1 MVQATLDDGARRRR
15 DCGCTPLLHGNKD
28 PPLTR
33 LCPYTL
39 RVKLALIFPPAC
51 DPTAPYPAVA
61 ALAGFL
67 RPQGIEV
74 LPIDANLE
82 GFLALLQREPLALL
96 RDRIERRIS
105 RLQRRRALDH
115 QSQLEF
121 LTLLRVRGEAGAVPV
136 GISTA
141 LDVLRTSERFYD
153 PGQYAD
159 AVATVSA
166 SLRVIAAA
174 HAPMQ
179 LDFTAYRTPFALTTP
194 DEIARDADRER
205 DPFDSYLTRD
215 LVPRLRRAGV
225 DAIGVSV
232 CFPGQLVPAY
242 SFALKLKAAFP
253 EAHLVAGGP
262 AITQVLLRLQG
273 RALAQ
278 ALGAFDSAVVFEG
291 EHTLLAVCRAL
302 ADGPGS
308 PQALRR
314 IPNLVLRD
322 PLLGARILPGPPAV
336 DLRTLPAPDFDGLPL
351 DRYLSPHLLLPYDP
365 TRGCYWGRCAFCH
378 YGLAATGTARY
389 RERAVNTVVEHMGA
403 LSLRHNTR
411 FFYLSQDS
419 VAPKMLCRLA
429 EALAEAGLD
438 LRWGTDLRPEPYLT
452 RKRCQGLR
460 RGGAV
465 ACSLGVESASPR
477 VLRLIDKGI
486 APGRAATVVR
496 NLARAGIAAEVMCFS
511 DFPTETFTEAM
522 ATLGFIER
530 HAQHIAAF
538 IVGRFELTHGS
549 RVASDPTRFGLRE
562 MWTARGDELGTALF
576 FAERKPGKRV
586 HERVRLERALAQL
599 ASGWLLRSYPWAGSL
614 STAHTLFYYD
624 HFGPGVFR
632 DLASQ
637 AAGRTLGS
645 LPARQ
650 VSRFDMHKL
659 ARAEQ
664 HEAAIWQEL
673 THVRRQVSR
682 QAYDELAAKVPRLCI
697 SGTPRTRDSWPWRP
711 G

>member
-1 MVQATLDDGARRRR
+1 M
-15 DCGCTPLLHGNKD
+15 
-28 PPLTR
+28 
-33 LCPYTL
+33 
-39 RVKLALIFPPAC
+39 KLALVFPPAC

-61 ALAGFL
+61 VLAGFL
-67 RPQGIEV
+67 RPQGVEV
-74 LPIDANLE
+74 IPIDANLE

-96 RDRIERRIS
+96 YDRIERRIAS
-105 RLQRRRALDH
+105 LQRQRALDH
-115 QSQLEF
+115 QTQLEL
-121 LTLLRVRGEAGAVPV
+121 LTLLRVRGEAGAVPG
-136 GISTA
+136 GIGAS

-153 PGQYAD
+153 SGLYSD

-166 SLRVIAAA
+166 GLRVIAAA
-174 HAPMQ
+174 HAPLQ

-194 DEIARDADRER
+194 DEIRRDADPER
-205 DPFDSYLTRD
+205 DPFDGYFTRE
-215 LVPRLRRAGV
+215 LVPRLRRARV
-225 DAIGVSV
+225 DAIGLSV

-262 AITQVLLRLQG
+262 AITQLLLRLRG
-273 RALAQ
+273 PALAR

-291 EHTLLAVCRAL
+291 EHTLLALCRAL
-302 ADGPGS
+302 AEGSGTPG
-308 PQALRR
+308 ALYR

-322 PLLGARILPGPPAV
+322 PLLGARMLPGPPAV

-389 RERAVNTVVEHMGA
+389 RERAVDTVVEHLAA
-403 LSLRHNTR
+403 LSVRHSTR

-429 EALAEAGLD
+429 DGLAEAGLD

-452 RKRCQGLR
+452 PERCQGLR

-486 APGRAATVVR
+486 TPGHAATTVR

-530 HAQHIAAF
+530 HAPHIAAF
-538 IVGRFELTHGS
+538 IVGQFELTHGS
-549 RVASDPTRFGLRE
+549 RVARDPRHFGLRE
-562 MWTARGDELGTALF
+562 MWTVQGDELGTALF
-576 FAERKPGKRV
+576 FAEGKPGKRGR
-586 HERVRLERALAQL
+586 ERVRLERALEQL

-614 STAHTLFYYD
+614 STAHTIFYYD

-632 DLASQ
+632 DLAGQ
-637 AAGRTLGS
+637 EPGRILGKF
-645 LPARQ
+645 PPRR
-650 VSRFDMHKL
+650 VSRFDMAKL
-659 ARAEQ
+659 ARAQQ
-664 HEAAIWQEL
+664 HEAAIWHEM

-682 QAYDELAAKVPRLCI
+682 QAYNELAANVPLPSRN
-697 SGTPRTRDSWPWRP
+697 R
-711 G
+711 

>member
-1 MVQATLDDGARRRR
+1 
-15 DCGCTPLLHGNKD
+15 
-28 PPLTR
+28 
-33 LCPYTL
+33 
-39 RVKLALIFPPAC
+39 VKLALVFPPAC

-61 ALAGFL
+61 VLAGFL
-67 RPQGIEV
+67 RPQGVEV

-96 RDRIERRIS
+96 SDRIERRIAS
-105 RLQRRRALDH
+105 LQRQRALDH
-115 QSQLEF
+115 QTQLEL
-121 LTLLRVRGEAGAVPV
+121 LTLLRVRGEASVVPGGIGA
-136 GISTA
+136 S

-153 PGQYAD
+153 SRLYSD

-166 SLRVIAAA
+166 GLRVIAAA
-174 HAPMQ
+174 HAPLQ

-194 DEIARDADRER
+194 DEIRRDADPER
-205 DPFDSYLTRD
+205 DPFDGYLMRE
-215 LVPRLRRAGV
+215 LVPRLRRARV
-225 DAIGVSV
+225 DAIGLSV

-262 AITQVLLRLQG
+262 AITQLLLRLRG
-273 RALAQ
+273 PALAR

-291 EHTLLAVCRAL
+291 EHTLLALCRAL
-302 ADGPGS
+302 AEGRGTPG
-308 PQALRR
+308 ALHR

-322 PLLGARILPGPPAV
+322 PLLGARMLPGPPAV

-389 RERAVNTVVEHMGA
+389 RERAVDTVVEHLAA
-403 LSLRHNTR
+403 LSVRHNTR

-429 EALAEAGLD
+429 DGLAEAGLD

-452 RKRCQGLR
+452 PERCQALR

-486 APGRAATVVR
+486 TPGHAATAVR

-511 DFPTETFTEAM
+511 DFPTETFTEAK

-530 HAQHIAAF
+530 HAPHIAAF
-538 IVGRFELTHGS
+538 IVGQFELTHGS
-549 RVASDPTRFGLRE
+549 RVARDPRHFGLRE
-562 MWTARGDELGTALF
+562 MWTVQGDELGTALF
-576 FAERKPGKRV
+576 FAEGKPGKRGR
-586 HERVRLERALAQL
+586 ERVRLERALEQL

-614 STAHTLFYYD
+614 STAHTIFYYD

-632 DLASQ
+632 DLAGQ
-637 AAGRTLGS
+637 EPGRILGKF
-645 LPARQ
+645 PARR
-650 VSRFDMHKL
+650 VSRFDMAKL
-659 ARAEQ
+659 ARAQQ
-664 HEAAIWQEL
+664 HEAAIWHEM

-682 QAYDELAAKVPRLCI
+682 QAYNELAANVPLPSRN
-697 SGTPRTRDSWPWRP
+697 R
-711 G
+711 

>member
-1 MVQATLDDGARRRR
+1 MSIYSV
-15 DCGCTPLLHGNKD
+15 
-28 PPLTR
+28 
-33 LCPYTL
+33 
-39 RVKLALIFPPAC
+39 RVKLALIYPPAC

-96 RDRIERRIS
+96 SDRIERRIAS
-105 RLQRRRALDH
+105 LQRRRALDH
-115 QSQLEF
+115 QSQLDL
-121 LTLLRVRGEAGAVPV
+121 LTLLRVRGEAGAVPG
-136 GISTA
+136 GIGAA
-141 LDVLRTSERFYD
+141 LDVLRASEGFYD
-153 PGQYAD
+153 AGLYAD

-166 SLRVIAAA
+166 GLRVIAAA

-194 DEIARDADRER
+194 DEIARDADSER
-205 DPFDSYLTRD
+205 DPFDGYLTGE
-215 LVPRLRRAGV
+215 LVPRLRRARV
-225 DAIGVSV
+225 DAIGLSV

-278 ALGAFDSAVVFEG
+278 ALGSFDSAVVFEG
-291 EHTLLAVCRAL
+291 EHTLLALCRAL
-302 ADGPGS
+302 ADERKTPR
-308 PQALRR
+308 ALHR

-322 PLLGARILPGPPAV
+322 PVLGARVLPGPPAV

-365 TRGCYWGRCAFCH
+365 SRGCYWGRCAFCH

-389 RERAVNTVVEHMGA
+389 RERSVDTVVEHLAA
-403 LSLRHNTR
+403 LSARHGTR

-419 VAPKMLCRLA
+419 VAPAMLCRLA
-429 EALAEAGLD
+429 DALARAGLD

-452 RKRCQGLR
+452 PERCQGLR
-460 RGGAV
+460 RGGAI
-465 ACSLGVESASPR
+465 ACSLGVDSASPR

-486 APGRAATVVR
+486 TPGCAATAVR

-511 DFPTETFTEAM
+511 DFPSETFTEAM
-522 ATLGFIER
+522 ATLAFIER
-530 HAQHIAAF
+530 HAPHIAAF

-549 RVASDPTRFGLRE
+549 RVARDPTRFGLRE
-562 MWTARGDELGTALF
+562 IWTVQGDELGTALF
-576 FAERKPGKRV
+576 FAERKPGKRDRD
-586 HERVRLERALAQL
+586 RVRLERALEQL

-614 STAHTLFYYD
+614 STAHTIFYYD
-624 HFGPGVFR
+624 HFGPGAFR
-632 DLASQ
+632 DLAGQ
-637 AAGRTLGS
+637 ARGRILGK
-645 LPARQ
+645 LPA
-650 VSRFDMHKL
+650 SRFSRFGLHKL
-659 ARAEQ
+659 ARAQQ
-664 HEAAIWQEL
+664 HEAEIWHEM

-682 QAYDELAAKVPRLCI
+682 QAYNELAAQVPLLRP
-697 SGTPRTRDSWPWRP
+697 GHRRAAGRGTTPR
-711 G
+711 